1 MNQSNASH
9 VATDSLWG
17 KLGQLIHNVVEENDK
32 NKLGQK
38 ASPLSNWST
47 EILCV

>member
-9 VATDSLWG
+9 VATDYLWG
-17 KLGQLIHNVVEENDK
+17 KLGQLIRNVVEENDK

-38 ASPLSNWST
+38 ASPLSN
-47 EILCV
+47 